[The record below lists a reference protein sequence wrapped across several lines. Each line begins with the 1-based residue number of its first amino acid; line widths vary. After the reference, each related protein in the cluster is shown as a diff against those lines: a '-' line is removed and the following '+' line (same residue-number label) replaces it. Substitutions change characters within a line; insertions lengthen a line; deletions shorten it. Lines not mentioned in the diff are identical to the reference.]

1 MGSPQIFSGHIIG
14 LLKAYMRDLVDQA
27 EQESHSHQQFGFTSY
42 PYRPDQAVSDL
53 LALLDDRIE
62 SEGIQVGLPDS
73 FLHNMWDLCNEALS
87 PISDRVWL
95 EANLGG
101 QSPGKAKMREL
112 TYHAL
117 IDFIESRSGE
127 RP

>member
-1 MGSPQIFSGHIIG
+1 MESPQGFSGHVIG
-14 LLKAYMRDLVDQA
+14 LLKTYMRDLVEQA
-27 EQESHSHQQFGFTSY
+27 EQEMQSHEQFGFSPH
-42 PYRPDQAVSDL
+42 PYRPDQALSDL

-62 SEGIQVGLPDS
+62 SEGIQVGLPDG
-73 FLHNMWDLCNEALS
+73 FLHDMWDLCNEALS

-95 EANLGG
+95 EGNLDS

-117 IDFIESRSGE
+117 IKFIETRSEE
-127 RP
+127 RH

>member
-27 EQESHSHQQFGFTSY
+27 EQETHSHQQFGFTSD

-73 FLHNMWDLCNEALS
+73 FLHDMWDLCNQALL

-95 EANLGG
+95 ETNLGDL
-101 QSPGKAKMREL
+101 SHGKAKMREL